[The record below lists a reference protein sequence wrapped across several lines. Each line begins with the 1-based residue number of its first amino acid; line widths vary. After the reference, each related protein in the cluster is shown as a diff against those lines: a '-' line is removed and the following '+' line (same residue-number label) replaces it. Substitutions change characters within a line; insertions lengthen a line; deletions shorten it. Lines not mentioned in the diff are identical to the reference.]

1 MICVRQMR
9 KTPSLDRTY
18 YKIDDLS
25 IIVCVVFKKQSNNDK
40 NYSLITLMHVC
51 QVYFNIKE
59 MLMPS
64 WMIDD
69 NLVSFSQIDIVTII
83 DLINGFSK

>member
-25 IIVCVVFKKQSNNDK
+25 IIVCVVFKKQSSNDK
-40 NYSLITLMHVC
+40 NYSLITVMHVC
-51 QVYFNIKE
+51 
-59 MLMPS
+59 
-64 WMIDD
+64 
-69 NLVSFSQIDIVTII
+69 
-83 DLINGFSK
+83 